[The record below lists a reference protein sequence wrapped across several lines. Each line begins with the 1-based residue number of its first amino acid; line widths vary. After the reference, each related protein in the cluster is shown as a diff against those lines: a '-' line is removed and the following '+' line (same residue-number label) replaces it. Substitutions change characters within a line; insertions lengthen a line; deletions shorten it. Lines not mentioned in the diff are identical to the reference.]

1 MTIYYSDPL
10 DPTVTWQ
17 ADRTVQVGF
26 VNESDRKD
34 MSDLLYRRRAN
45 IFDLY
50 RDPNLLLADIFAYP
64 CCLRICDYATYLR
77 VEDQIRKYVE
87 GASDPLELVPT
98 IVYGAGKDQLI
109 DHIAVINGSVTHPR
123 LISSYYLQI
132 TKDF

>member
-1 MTIYYSDPL
+1 MTLYYSDPL
-10 DPTVTWQ
+10 DPAIKWQ

-26 VNESDRKD
+26 VDESDRKD
-34 MSDLLYRRRAN
+34 MSDLLYHRRAN

-50 RDPNLLLADIFAYP
+50 RDPNVLLADIFAYP
-64 CCLRICDYATYLR
+64 SCLRILDYETYFR

-98 IVYGAGKDQLI
+98 IVYGAGRDQLI
-109 DHIAVINGSVTHPR
+109 GHIAIIDGSGTHPR
-123 LISSYYLQI
+123 LLSSYYLQI